1 MRLALFCCWLRAPN
15 NELIKFRSSPCR
27 SDFLSFLLLQLNDMA
42 EPAGLTI
49 GVVALASLFNNAVEC
64 FEFVQLGRK
73 FGKNFQTSQLKLDNA
88 RLRLSRWGKSL
99 GLDDNIE
106 HTVSLEERFGSDPT
120 VKQAEA
126 LLGQILELF
135 AEAEGV
141 SNKYK
146 SRTTA
151 EDSSLVTCNPQTD
164 LDPAMAELHHKMR
177 QLAIERQNRSS
188 VRQKA
193 KWALYEEKQ
202 FRRLIEDITELVN
215 SLVELFPTSQQSQRS
230 LCEIEVSTINGNE
243 GTPVLREIAAVQ
255 DKYLADAFTK
265 AMDNT
270 GGSHHVVFS
279 GSNNNGLQVGHNSGI
294 MKGFTFGQGS

>member
-1 MRLALFCCWLRAPN
+1 
-15 NELIKFRSSPCR
+15 
-27 SDFLSFLLLQLNDMA
+27 MA

-49 GVVALASLFNNAVEC
+49 GVVALAGLFNNAVEC

-73 FGKNFQTSQLKLDNA
+73 FGKDFQTSQLKLDNA

-106 HTVSLEERFGSDPT
+106 HTVSLEERFESDPT